1 MLTTHS
7 EWGIMS
13 NPFPSR
19 KTWQDAKKK
28 FGIPDSLIGKGSM
41 GAHLDDLRK
50 RYDTYKIDKLTVQTA
65 KAAKLVSSDA
75 KEIIDTWK
83 KGATPKKAKFKDYAG
98 AEKILNDILTA
109 IKALDQRIVVALN
122 PLAGAKSFFDAG
134 ANKVKA
140 AIAAPTDHR
149 KLETAYREGVRND
162 IGQRMRA
169 AIKHSEQDKKAYPS
183 NVLALLKQ
191 YNDLVEKWG
200 SRIDD
205 GEAKDILASDKDRT
219 ACFKDMTDAVKISKQ
234 VLKLAG

>member
-1 MLTTHS
+1 
-7 EWGIMS
+7 MS
-13 NPFPSR
+13 NPFPNR
-19 KTWQDAKKK
+19 KSWQDAKKK
-28 FGIPDSLIGKGSM
+28 HGIPDNLIGKGSF

-50 RYDTYKIDKLTVQTA
+50 RYDTYKLDKVTPATA
-65 KAAKLVSSDA
+65 KAAKLLSSDTRQ
-75 KEIIDTWK
+75 IIATWRA
-83 KGATPKKAKFKDYAG
+83 GAAPKKAKFKDYAG
-98 AEKILNDILTA
+98 ADKILDTIELHM
-109 IKALDQRIVVALN
+109 KALDQRIVVALN
-122 PLAGAKSFFDAG
+122 PLAGAKGFFDAG

-169 AIKHSEQDKKAYPS
+169 ALKHSDDDKKAYPS
-183 NVLALLKQ
+183 NVVALLKQ
-191 YNDLVEKWG
+191 YDALVQKWG